1 MMPLCLWRALPLLL
15 AIAGP
20 VSAQDALALERLAS
34 GLPAEIQQT
43 IRAEGAARFLQRAS
57 QTLFTYSPDGVLTS
71 EEIEVFGRLQM
82 AEQRA
87 QYLQSFLRYDLNGNM
102 EVSQEE
108 FEALKSVL
116 ERGSK
121 AALSL
126 LFINGDLDQ
135 DGVLTSEEI
144 ASSFQPREQRT
155 DEFASQ
161 LLLFDVN
168 EDGRVDLLEISGV
181 ANAVLPE
188 APEPPS
194 PGAACNAPSVPK
206 GADVVLLTGYSSY
219 ALSNVAVS
227 GKNNTTFAASIEV
240 EPGDQPLYV
249 FAVSFEEIIWSFT
262 GATERIQTLVVQPP
276 KRVKSGPGA
285 AVAGIDASRVHF
297 VAASSCLPAAV
308 HRTGRD
314 LNEAGQ
320 RLASALGTRVSN
332 IVADYYLTEMKIPS
346 GSAVARGGL
355 EARLRARYATP
366 EVVIVGSNKYSIS
379 AEGMVA
385 LDQSG
390 KPVGPIPAD
399 PWGMQEM
406 VREFPAGVATF
417 DPTLLVASGPVS
429 AYDILPVPAGL
440 LQLLADGKVEVVG
453 QLRYLAVVPI
463 DSYPPSLFQGTK
475 ALLNF
480 ADGVLL
486 PKTSED

>member
-1 MMPLCLWRALPLLL
+1 MMLLRLWRALPLLL
-15 AIAGP
+15 ALAGP

-43 IRAEGAARFLQRAS
+43 IRADGTARFLQRAS
-57 QTLFTYSPDGVLTS
+57 QTLFTYSPDGVLTI
-71 EEIEVFGRLQM
+71 EAIEIFGRLQL

-87 QYLQSFLRYDLNGNM
+87 QHLQSVLRYDLNGNM
-102 EVSQEE
+102 EVSQDE
-108 FEALKSVL
+108 FEALKTVL
-116 ERGSK
+116 EKGSK

-144 ASSFQPREQRT
+144 ASSFEPRDQRT

-161 LLLFDVN
+161 LLAFDVN
-168 EDGRVDLLEISGV
+168 ADGRVDLLEISNV

-188 APEPPS
+188 APKPS
-194 PGAACNAPSVPK
+194 APAAACDAPAVSE
-206 GADVVLLTGYSSY
+206 GAEVVLLTGYSSY

-240 EPGDQPLYV
+240 EPGDKPLYV
-249 FAVSFEEIIWSFT
+249 FAVSSEEIIWSFT

-285 AVAGIDASRVHF
+285 AVAGIDAARVHF
-297 VAASSCLPAAV
+297 VPASSCLPAAV

-314 LNEAGQ
+314 LNDAGQ
-320 RLASALGTRVSN
+320 RLASALSTRVSN

-346 GSAVARGGL
+346 GSTVERKGL
-355 EARLRARYATP
+355 DARLRARYAKP
-366 EVVIVGSNKYSIS
+366 EVLTVGGKKYSIS

-385 LDQSG
+385 LDENG
-390 KPVGPIPAD
+390 KPSTPVPVD

-406 VREFPAGVATF
+406 VREFPAGVAMF
-417 DPTLLVASGPVS
+417 DPALLVSPEPVV

-440 LQLLADGKVEVVG
+440 LQLLADGKIEVVG
-453 QLRYLAVVPI
+453 QLRYLAVAPI

-480 ADGVLL
+480 ADGVLA
-486 PKTSED
+486 P

>member
-1 MMPLCLWRALPLLL
+1 MMHFRLLRILPLVLMT
-15 AIAGP
+15 AGP
-20 VSAQDALALERLAS
+20 VTGQDALALERWAS
-34 GLPAEIQQT
+34 GLPSGLQQT
-43 IRAEGAARFLQRAS
+43 IRADGTARFLQRAS
-57 QTLFTYSPDGVLTS
+57 QTLFTYSPDGVLTI
-71 EEIEVFGRLQM
+71 EAVEIFGRLQL

-87 QYLQSFLRYDLNGNM
+87 QHLQSVLRYDLNGNM
-102 EVSQEE
+102 EVSQDE

-116 ERGSK
+116 EKGSK

-144 ASSFQPREQRT
+144 TSSFEPRDQRT
-155 DEFASQ
+155 DEYASQ

-168 EDGRVDLLEISGV
+168 DDGRVDLLEISGV

-188 APEPPS
+188 APEPPA
-194 PGAACNAPSVPK
+194 PAAACNVPPVPE

-240 EPGDQPLYV
+240 EPGDKPLYV

-285 AVAGIDASRVHF
+285 AVDGIDAARVHF
-297 VAASSCLPAAV
+297 VPASSCLPAAV

-314 LNEAGQ
+314 LNDAGQ

-332 IVADYYLTEMKIPS
+332 IVADYYLTEMKLPS
-346 GSAVARGGL
+346 GSTVERKGL
-355 EARLRARYATP
+355 DARLRARYAKP
-366 EVVIVGSNKYSIS
+366 EVLTVGGKKYSIS

-385 LDQSG
+385 LDESG
-390 KPVGPIPAD
+390 KPLTPVPVD

-406 VREFPAGVATF
+406 VREFPAGVAMF
-417 DPTLLVASGPVS
+417 DPALLVSPEPVV

-440 LQLLADGKVEVVG
+440 LQLLADGKIEVVG
-453 QLRYLAVVPI
+453 QLRYLAVAPI

-480 ADGVLL
+480 ADGVLR
-486 PKTSED
+486 PD

>member
-1 MMPLCLWRALPLLL
+1 MMHSRLLRVLPLVLMT
-15 AIAGP
+15 AGP
-20 VSAQDALALERLAS
+20 VRGQDALALERLAS

-71 EEIEVFGRLQM
+71 EAIEVFGRLQV

-102 EVSQEE
+102 EVSEDE
-108 FEALKSVL
+108 FEALKSLL

-126 LFINGDLDQ
+126 LLINGDLDQ

-168 EDGRVDLLEISGV
+168 DDGRVDLVEISGV
-181 ANAVLPE
+181 ATAVLPE
-188 APEPPS
+188 APEPPA
-194 PGAACNAPSVPK
+194 PGAACNAPPVPQ
-206 GADVVLLTGYSSY
+206 GAEVVLLTGYSSY

-240 EPGDQPLYV
+240 EPGDKPLYV
-249 FAVSFEEIIWSFT
+249 FAVSSEEIIWSFT

-276 KRVKSGPGA
+276 KGVKSGPGA
-285 AVAGIDASRVHF
+285 AVAGIEAPRVHF
-297 VAASSCLPAAV
+297 VPASSCLPAAV

-314 LNEAGQ
+314 LNDAGQ
-320 RLASALGTRVSN
+320 SLASALGTRVSN

-346 GSAVARGGL
+346 GSTVERKGL
-355 EARLRARYATP
+355 DARLRARYAKP
-366 EVVIVGSNKYSIS
+366 EVLTVGNKSYSVS

-385 LDQSG
+385 LDESG
-390 KPVGPIPAD
+390 KPSTPVPVD

-406 VREFPAGVATF
+406 VREFPAGVAMF
-417 DPTLLVASGPVS
+417 DPALLVSPEPVM

-440 LQLLADGKVEVVG
+440 LQLLADGKIEVVG
-453 QLRYLAVVPI
+453 QLRYLAVAPI

-480 ADGVLL
+480 ADGVLR
-486 PKTSED
+486 PN